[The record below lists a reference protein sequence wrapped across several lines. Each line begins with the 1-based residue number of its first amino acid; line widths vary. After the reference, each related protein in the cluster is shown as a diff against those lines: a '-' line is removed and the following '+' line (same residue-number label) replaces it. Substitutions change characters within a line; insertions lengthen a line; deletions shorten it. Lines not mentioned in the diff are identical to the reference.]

1 MSEAWPCCVCVFVC
15 VALNPFFDGKA
26 ALSAKAAESARVSQE
41 VVEELLERT
50 RKVRVRQCESRV
62 RH

>member
-1 MSEAWPCCVCVFVC
+1 MALLCVCVR

-26 ALSAKAAESARVSQE
+26 ALSAKAAESARISHE

-50 RKVRVRQCESRV
+50 RKVRVSDSERA
-62 RH
+62 